1 MWTITTGTDEGIV
14 VNRFEGKFDTDFL
27 LKYVKSNIYCWAIY
41 PVIWDLSKADLST
54 TATEELNRCAE
65 KYYIV
70 TFCILIV
77 CFKNS

>member
-54 TATEELNRCAE
+54 TAAE
-65 KYYIV
+65 DI
-70 TFCILIV
+70 
-77 CFKNS
+77 